1 MIYVLVCKV
10 AELPDPSKAMPK
22 PSDQQLSDFY
32 VRLGMAIAAW
42 QFIESNLI
50 NVYATATKSHGQ
62 AAVAASFH
70 VPTSFKIRLDMTN
83 EAVMRSGASQDD
95 LDEWGRL
102 YKRLRAK
109 GDRRN
114 EIAHSVV
121 IWQPQRKNPNKH
133 LFLAANP
140 QDPIRTASTEF
151 NDAEIITQNDLENL
165 IKAFSDLENDMTA
178 FYRELRTKLMPPS
191 AFPSA

>member
-1 MIYVLVCKV
+1 MIYILVCKV
-10 AELPDPSKAMPK
+10 AELPDPLKSMPK

-42 QFIESNLI
+42 QFVESNLI
-50 NVYATATKSHGQ
+50 NVYAIATKSFGQ
-62 AAVAASFH
+62 QAVAASFH

-83 EAVMRSGASQDD
+83 EAVMRSGSSQD
-95 LDEWGRL
+95 LIDEWGKL

-114 EIAHSVV
+114 KIAHSVV

-133 LFLAANP
+133 LFLAASP
-140 QDPIRTASTEF
+140 QDPIRATSTEF

-165 IKAFSDLENDMTA
+165 MKAFSDLENDIST
-178 FYRELRTKLMPPS
+178 FYRKLGAQLMPPPAS
-191 AFPSA
+191 PST